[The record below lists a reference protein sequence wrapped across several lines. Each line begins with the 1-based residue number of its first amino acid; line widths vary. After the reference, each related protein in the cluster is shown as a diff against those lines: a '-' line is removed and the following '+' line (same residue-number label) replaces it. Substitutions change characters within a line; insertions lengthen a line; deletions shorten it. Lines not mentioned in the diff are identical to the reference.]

1 MSYRIEITAA
11 SLAELAGKVA
21 SLAVKL
27 NAGATTEA
35 PSSPIMPELR
45 EATTTTVTAVDPK
58 PEPAPAPEPEPE
70 AAPAPK
76 ADVPDFD
83 SVVTPLV
90 LKLVEVRGKPV
101 AQEVLGRFGVV
112 KASQLGSDQ
121 WQELVDAINA
131 ELGQ

>member
-45 EATTTTVTAVDPK
+45 EATITVTAVDPK
-58 PEPAPAPEPEPE
+58 PEPAPAPEPELE

-83 SVVTPLV
+83 TVVTPLV

>member
-21 SLAVKL
+21 SLAAKL
-27 NAGATTEA
+27 NTGATTEA

-45 EATTTTVTAVDPK
+45 EATITVTAAPH

-83 SVVTPLV
+83 TVVTPLV

>member
-27 NAGATTEA
+27 NTGTATEG

-45 EATTTTVTAVDPK
+45 EATITVTAVDPK
-58 PEPAPAPEPEPE
+58 PEPAPAPEPEPK

-83 SVVTPLV
+83 TVVTP
-90 LKLVEVRGKPV
+90 
-101 AQEVLGRFGVV
+101 
-112 KASQLGSDQ
+112 
-121 WQELVDAINA
+121 
-131 ELGQ
+131 